1 MSDLQRHAA
10 EFRSALENHKYE
22 LSPDGIYIPGAKVF
36 VQGVFGHDVNGQEY
50 REDKNL
56 VVNEGLLHMLGVELY
71 STTKI
76 STWYLALFSANYTP
90 AATLTAATFP
100 ATASEI
106 TSGTEGYTEA
116 VRQTY
121 VPAAPAANAITNTA
135 SKAAFTIATASTLTV
150 NGAALLSS
158 NVKGDTSGVLFAAS
172 KFSATRTLQNNDVF
186 NLSYRLQ
193 LTAS

>member
-106 TSGTEGYTEA
+106 ARIWPGVVPQQPPTMLTKPASANSASILAVASG
-116 VRQTY
+116 R
-121 VPAAPAANAITNTA
+121 
-135 SKAAFTIATASTLTV
+135 
-150 NGAALLSS
+150 SS
-158 NVKGDTSGVLFAAS
+158 
-172 KFSATRTLQNNDVF
+172 
-186 NLSYRLQ
+186 
-193 LTAS
+193 